1 MLLNDQMEI
10 QMTNLNLYNSEVLI
24 AKIVEN
30 IPVRYYQNQNSHRE
44 EILNLMIDLSCFNN
58 DGSKVEQFY
67 RYICNRSDPD
77 TINMLEQVLVA
88 TKFWS
93 EATHHIEKLRSI
105 IGYKFKTEINEIED
119 FILEKYHRSLT
130 DLLSDFGK

>member
-1 MLLNDQMEI
+1 MLLNDPMEI
-10 QMTNLNLYNSEVLI
+10 QMTNLNLYNSEALI
-24 AKIVEN
+24 EKIIEN
-30 IPVRYYQNQNSHRE
+30 VPARYYQNQNSHRE
-44 EILNLMIDLSCFNN
+44 EILNLMIDLSGFNS

-77 TINMLEQVLVA
+77 TINMLEQVSVA

-105 IGYKFKTEINEIED
+105 IGYKFKIEINEIED
-119 FILEKYHRSLT
+119 FVLEKYHGNLT
-130 DLLSDFGK
+130 DLLSDFCK